1 VRRVSE
7 SRAYDPLRII
17 GVLWQCE
24 VQYVL
29 IGATAARLQGFP
41 RLTADADITPA
52 TDYPNIERLATA
64 LRQLNARIFVTGIP
78 EGLPFEADVRTLV
91 RADIW
96 NLITDAGRL
105 NVIFRPLG
113 TDGYADLKRDAVQFQ
128 VEDARI
134 SAASIADIIRCKRA
148 SDRPQDRADIPVLEA
163 LVRQGG
169 GEREG

>member
-1 VRRVSE
+1 MV
-7 SRAYDPLRII
+7 A
-17 GVLWQCE
+17 VLWQCN

-52 TDYPNIERLATA
+52 TDFPNIERLAFA
-64 LRQLNARIFVTGIP
+64 LQQLNARIFVAGIP
-78 EGLPFEADVRTLV
+78 DGLPFDVDPRTLV

-105 NVIFRPLG
+105 HVIFRPLG
-113 TDGYADLKRDAVQFQ
+113 TDGYADLSRGAVGFQ
-128 VEDARI
+128 VEDAHV
-134 SAASIADIIRCKRA
+134 SAASLVDIIRCKRA

-163 LVRQGG
+163 LVKFGNGQVDR
-169 GEREG
+169 